1 VKTYILSGGGGQ
13 IAVAH
18 VGVAESLSH
27 RGKNHTLVMKYGSER
42 ERERERERESVLHA
56 ACI

>member
-1 VKTYILSGGGGQ
+1 
-13 IAVAH
+13 VAH